1 MILSFANFTENKTDM
16 TMKKNQ
22 LKGIFTKLNENYT
35 RKSAFTA
42 FIDNED
48 ISTDVT
54 TEMSRVGHIRK
65 GAYKQLQELK
75 TDYIN
80 LINDNKVKE
89 LFDKLEKLET
99 AIVQHRS
106 ILATEIKLGLI
117 NQNRGG
123 SQTSYV
129 IARAP
134 FYHPHKVKSEISVYL
149 GKTEILGGDLV
160 KLANDKEFMKNA
172 ELELVSSML
181 R

>member
-1 MILSFANFTENKTDM
+1 
-16 TMKKNQ
+16 MKKNQ

-35 RKSAFTA
+35 RKSAFTS

-54 TEMSRVGHIRK
+54 MEMSRVGHIRR
-65 GAYKQLQELK
+65 GVYKEHQELK
-75 TDYIN
+75 AEYMN

-89 LFDKLEKLET
+89 LFSKLEKLET

-106 ILATEIKLGLI
+106 ILATEVKLGIL
-117 NQNRGG
+117 NQKRGG
-123 SQTSYV
+123 SETSYV

-134 FYHPHKVKSEISVYL
+134 FYHPNKVKSEVTTYL
-149 GKTEILGGDLV
+149 GKTEVLGNDLV
-160 KLANDKEFMKNA
+160 KLANDPEFMKRA